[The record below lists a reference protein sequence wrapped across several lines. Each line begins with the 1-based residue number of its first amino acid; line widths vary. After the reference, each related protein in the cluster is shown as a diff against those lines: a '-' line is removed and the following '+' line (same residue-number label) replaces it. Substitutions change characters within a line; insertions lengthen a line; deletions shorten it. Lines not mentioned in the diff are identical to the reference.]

1 MEIRELN
8 SSNIVPE
15 ISNII
20 ARQEECLI
28 WGIPDKNYVFTGYQN
43 NKINNDNLKKYNAV
57 VLNFPNEGGAI
68 VTSAGDFDLG
78 HFSKNINNKFG
89 IQLLEKVKEYL
100 KEKNINV
107 ILADND
113 LLIDGKYK
121 CGSYSSRRFNDI
133 LYTAVHIS
141 ISADVDMINSICLK
155 PMNKIPKGLSEF
167 GITTDEIKNFIIKNT
182 IGDICQ

>member
-1 MEIRELN
+1 MEILELN
-8 SSNIVPE
+8 ANNVSNKIWQ
-15 ISNII
+15 II
-20 ARQEECLI
+20 QEQKECVV
-28 WGIPDKNYVFTGYQN
+28 WSIPDKHYIFTGYQN
-43 NKINNDNLKKYNAV
+43 NNINSDCAKKYNAQI
-57 VLNFPNEGGAI
+57 LNFPNDGGAI

-89 IQLLEKVKEYL
+89 IQLFEKVKEYL

-141 ISADVDMINSICLK
+141 INADADMIKSICTK

-167 GITTDEIKNFIIKNT
+167 GITTDEIKEFIIKT
-182 IGDICQ
+182 LGE